1 MEKADVTTTLED
13 GSTKEKAQ
21 HVEIALPESLRHLSP
36 EERARLEKAL
46 IRKID
51 LRIMPM
57 LVLMYILNYLDR
69 NNIAAARLSGL
80 EHDLHLSSTEYQLCV
95 SILFVG
101 YITMQVPSNMFLDK
115 IGKPSWYLPSAMI
128 IWGLISGATGAVK
141 GFGGLIACR
150 FVLGIVEAAYFP
162 GSLFLVSS
170 WYTRKEIA
178 FRTAILYS
186 GSLISGAFS
195 GLITAGITNGMD
207 GLRGLLAWRWLFIV
221 EGAITVAVA
230 ITAYW
235 ILPDFP
241 QSTPG
246 LTEQERDLAVW
257 RMEQDVGER
266 DWEGGEN
273 EDTFYGLKLALTDG
287 KVYAL
292 MAILFGELSSASF
305 TNFFPT
311 VVATLGYNRI
321 ISLLLTTPPFV
332 IAVFTTFLNS
342 YHADRTGERYFH
354 ITIPLWVSIVAFI
367 LAATTT
373 ATAPRYLAMML
384 MVPSVYSGYV
394 VSLAWITNTLPRP
407 PAKRAAAIA
416 AINAVSHGALIYTPF
431 AYPLSAGPTY
441 VGAMAMNCGT
451 AALSIVA
458 ATGLR
463 WHLAREN
470 KRMDREGVEGFRYL
484 L

>member
-1 MEKADVTTTLED
+1 
-13 GSTKEKAQ
+13 
-21 HVEIALPESLRHLSP
+21 
-36 EERARLEKAL
+36 
-46 IRKID
+46 
-51 LRIMPM
+51 
-57 LVLMYILNYLDR
+57 
-69 NNIAAARLSGL
+69 
-80 EHDLHLSSTEYQLCV
+80 
-95 SILFVG
+95 
-101 YITMQVPSNMFLDK
+101 
-115 IGKPSWYLPSAMI
+115 
-128 IWGLISGATGAVK
+128 
-141 GFGGLIACR
+141 
-150 FVLGIVEAAYFP
+150 
-162 GSLFLVSS
+162 
-170 WYTRKEIA
+170 
-178 FRTAILYS
+178 
-186 GSLISGAFS
+186 
-195 GLITAGITNGMD
+195 
-207 GLRGLLAWRWLFIV
+207 
-221 EGAITVAVA
+221 
-230 ITAYW
+230 
-235 ILPDFP
+235 
-241 QSTPG
+241 
-246 LTEQERDLAVW
+246 
-257 RMEQDVGER
+257 MEQDVGER

-342 YHADRTGERYFH
+342 YHADRTGERYYH

-373 ATAPRYLAMML
+373 TTAPRYLAMML
-384 MVPSVYSGYV
+384 MVPAVYSGYV

-416 AINAVSHGALIYTPF
+416 AINAVSHASLIWTPF
-431 AYPLSAGPTY
+431 AYPISAGPRY

-451 AALSIVA
+451 AALSIIA

-463 WHLAREN
+463 WHLAKEN
-470 KRMDREGVEGFRYL
+470 KKMDRQGVEGFRYL